1 MLKNT
6 PSQQLQGLSPERL
19 RRYITTREIPS
30 RCRFL
35 PAEEVHTIFRYGAI
49 VGSVICS
56 FPSLERGMDEA
67 RRLIAS
73 HEEEQRSFPSGLTI
87 VADSLTAGKGRFR
100 RPWHAPIGGI
110 WLTLVLVNTLLP
122 ENARLLPLA
131 AGVACCETMRQF
143 GIDAQVKWV
152 NDVHVQ
158 GRKAAGILL
167 ETVFGQSSGEEY
179 VLIGAGINVNNRDF
193 PPELDAI
200 AVSMAQ
206 ILGGEL
212 DLEAVACDLLAK
224 FAWYIGLL
232 YRQEECT
239 LAERQP
245 LAAFA
250 GGGLLDRWRQL
261 SDSIGRRVQFG
272 YDVQQQPQFTARV
285 LGLDDDGGLRLLVE
299 DGVEISEYAGEIIYL
314 D

>member
-1 MLKNT
+1 
-6 PSQQLQGLSPERL
+6 
-19 RRYITTREIPS
+19 
-30 RCRFL
+30 
-35 PAEEVHTIFRYGAI
+35 
-49 VGSVICS
+49 
-56 FPSLERGMDEA
+56 MDEA